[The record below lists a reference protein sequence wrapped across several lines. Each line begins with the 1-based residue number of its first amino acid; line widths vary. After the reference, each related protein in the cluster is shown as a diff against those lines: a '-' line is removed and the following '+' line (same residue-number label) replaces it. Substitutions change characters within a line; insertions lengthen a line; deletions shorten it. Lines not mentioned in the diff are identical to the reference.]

1 MFLRHGR
8 EFSPTFAAE
17 SQITNLL
24 KFNEM
29 TKYYYKD
36 KEISHL
42 DFLRMMREIGLSS
55 GYRVSHYEHLRDMV
69 DKGNEKA
76 IALLADMRVE
86 E

>member
-8 EFSPTFAAE
+8 EFFPTFAAE
-17 SQITNLL
+17 NQIINLL

-42 DFLRMMREIGLSS
+42 SFLRMMREIGLTS
-55 GYRVSHYEHLRDMV
+55 GWRVSHYQHLCDMAE
-69 DKGNEKA
+69 KGNEKA
-76 IALLADMRVE
+76 KALLADLRVE